1 MSIDVVRCGNDFITQ
16 SLKPFENFIME
27 VVMAKGKILVVDDE
41 ADVRDVIKLQL
52 EQRGLHVLEAV
63 DGQNAIDI
71 LRSEDNLVNVGVI
84 LCDIR
89 MPKVNGVEC
98 IQYLREQAPGIP
110 VVVITGYPDTELATD
125 LMKKGVKD
133 YLVKPVEKA
142 KLLAVVDEQIS
153 AGKAINF

>member
-1 MSIDVVRCGNDFITQ
+1 
-16 SLKPFENFIME
+16 
-27 VVMAKGKILVVDDE
+27 MASGKILVVDDE

-52 EQRGLHVLEAV
+52 ESRGLHVLEAV

-71 LRSEDNLVNVGVI
+71 LKSGSNMMNVGVI

-98 IQYLREQAPGIP
+98 IQFIREQAPGIP
-110 VVVITGYPDTELATD
+110 IVVITGYPDTELASD

-133 YLVKPVEKA
+133 YLVKPVEKE
-142 KLLAVVDEQIS
+142 KLLAVVDRHIS
-153 AGKAINF
+153 AGKEFNF